1 VYILYIYV
9 KFNILLFHL
18 KIIIIMKKLFLISS
32 LLVTFVLLTGFDKTE
47 SSKKYKKLVGTW
59 EYEAKEA
66 PYEYQK
72 GQFVFEISDGDLTGY
87 AKIGMMGQVNM
98 ENILVDKKNV
108 SFKCN
113 VQGQYVDIDF
123 VIKKKS
129 FIGSAVSPGGAIPL
143 TGIKLK

>member
-1 VYILYIYV
+1 
-9 KFNILLFHL
+9 
-18 KIIIIMKKLFLISS
+18 MKKLFLISS

-47 SSKKYKKLVGTW
+47 SFKKYKKLVGTW

-72 GQFVFEISDGDLTGY
+72 GQFVFEMSNDGLTGY
-87 AKIGMMGQVNM
+87 AKIGMGQVKM
-98 ENILVDKKNV
+98 ENITVKKNNV

-123 VIKKKS
+123 IIKRKS
-129 FIGSAVSPGGAIPL
+129 FIGSAISPGGAIPL

>member
-1 VYILYIYV
+1 
-9 KFNILLFHL
+9 
-18 KIIIIMKKLFLISS
+18 MKKLFLIST

-47 SSKKYKKLVGTW
+47 SFKKYRKLVGTW
-59 EYEAKEA
+59 EYEAKDA

-72 GQFVFEISDGDLTGY
+72 GQFVFEMGSDDLTGY
-87 AKIGMMGQVNM
+87 AKIGTAQVKM
-98 ENILVDKKNV
+98 ENIAVKKNNV

-113 VQGQYVDIDF
+113 VQGQFVDIDL

-129 FIGSAVSPGGAIPL
+129 FIGSAVSQGGAMPL